1 MIGAV
6 RKSLLSDIIKNVQAS
21 DMLKVAR
28 KDGFKTMQE
37 IARDFIRKGILSIEE
52 YQSALNLEH

>member
-1 MIGAV
+1 MT
-6 RKSLLSDIIKNVQAS
+6 RELEDSIIKNVQAS